1 MSDEDLQRLFEDLL
15 DAKSEGPRTASA
27 IVEEQVAAVEAEE
40 DRPVTAWDDVSG
52 SGRESLA
59 FRTEAPSDPQPEDQ
73 GLRRREGGGR
83 QQRASRRGN
92 FRSIRFAAISLLFHT
107 FVWF

>member
-40 DRPVTAWDDVSG
+40 DAAPVAVPGAGCMS
-52 SGRESLA
+52 
-59 FRTEAPSDPQPEDQ
+59 
-73 GLRRREGGGR
+73 
-83 QQRASRRGN
+83 AS
-92 FRSIRFAAISLLFHT
+92 
-107 FVWF
+107 